1 MCLVK
6 KKRLHTSSA
15 SRSISLITLLIAS
28 GPTRNLRG
36 VSSTSVWR
44 QMETPDMDG
53 LCFHINSKISII
65 KKTLQLRHIGQDPSL
80 GNVLRKVGYELHL
93 LCELLNKVET
103 EVQRQ
108 ETIAKSLKEL
118 QVTLESDAK
127 EAAHLSDNIPPHL
140 PRKCPK
146 SHSVPGEEP
155 PAEVKVLAPE
165 PAKKPVKE
173 KPIKEMELITVQDFA
188 NVPAYM
194 KNRLTYE
201 QVNHFIEEVNMAVVG
216 KYKIVHQPF
225 KTLNNVARKQLG
237 RFKEEE
243 TPDTK
248 GQFFIVDT
256 DIKEFTQLKVDKRF
270 HSMLS
275 ILRHCHRIRE
285 LRGKGIVRYVI
296 C

>member
-1 MCLVK
+1 MCSHV
-6 KKRLHTSSA
+6 
-15 SRSISLITLLIAS
+15 
-28 GPTRNLRG
+28 
-36 VSSTSVWR
+36 
-44 QMETPDMDG
+44 
-53 LCFHINSKISII
+53 NSKISII

-80 GNVLRKVGYELHL
+80 RNVLSKVAYELHL
-93 LCELLNKVET
+93 LCELLNNVET

-118 QVTLESDAK
+118 QVTLERDVK
-127 EAAHLSDNIPPHL
+127 EASHLSDNIPPHL
-140 PRKCPK
+140 PKKCPN
-146 SHSVPGEEP
+146 SNSVPGEAP
-155 PAEVKVLAPE
+155 PLEVKVTAPE

-188 NVPAYM
+188 NVPAYI

-201 QVNHFIEEVNMAVVG
+201 QINHFIEDINKAVVG
-216 KYKIVHQPF
+216 KYKIMHQPL
-225 KTLNNVARKQLG
+225 KTLNNIARKQLG

-248 GQFFIVDT
+248 GLFFIVDQ
-256 DIKEFTQLKVDKRF
+256 DIKEFTQVKVDKRF
-270 HSMLS
+270 HGMLS

>member
-1 MCLVK
+1 
-6 KKRLHTSSA
+6 
-15 SRSISLITLLIAS
+15 
-28 GPTRNLRG
+28 
-36 VSSTSVWR
+36 
-44 QMETPDMDG
+44 METLELDD
-53 LCFHINSKISII
+53 LCSHVNSKISNI

-80 GNVLRKVGYELHL
+80 RSVLGKVAYELHL
-93 LCELLNKVET
+93 LCELLNNVET

-118 QVTLESDAK
+118 QLTVERDVK
-127 EAAHLSDNIPPHL
+127 EASHLSDNIPPHL
-140 PRKCPK
+140 PKKCPN
-146 SHSVPGEEP
+146 SNSVPGEEP
-155 PAEVKVLAPE
+155 PLEVKVTAPE

-173 KPIKEMELITVQDFA
+173 KHIKEMELITVQDFA

-201 QVNHFIEEVNMAVVG
+201 QINHFIEEINKAVVG
-216 KYKIVHQPF
+216 KYKIMHQPL
-225 KTLNNVARKQLG
+225 KTLNNIARKQLG

-248 GQFFIVDT
+248 GLFFIVDQ
-256 DIKEFTQLKVDKRF
+256 DIKEFTQVKVDKRF
-270 HSMLS
+270 HGMLS

-285 LRGKGIVRYVI
+285 MRGKGIVRYVI

>member
-1 MCLVK
+1 
-6 KKRLHTSSA
+6 
-15 SRSISLITLLIAS
+15 
-28 GPTRNLRG
+28 
-36 VSSTSVWR
+36 
-44 QMETPDMDG
+44 METPDMDD

-80 GNVLRKVGYELHL
+80 GNVLRKVAHELHL

-108 ETIAKSLKEL
+108 EAIAKSLKEL

-127 EAAHLSDNIPPHL
+127 EAADLGDNIPPHL
-140 PRKCPK
+140 PKKCPN
-146 SHSVPGEEP
+146 SNSVPGEAP
-155 PAEVKVLAPE
+155 PAEVKVIAPE
-165 PAKKPVKE
+165 PSKKKPVKE
-173 KPIKEMELITVQDFA
+173 KPIKEMELITVQEFA
-188 NVPAYM
+188 KVPAYL

-201 QVNHFIEEVNMAVVG
+201 QVNHFIEEVNKAVVD

-225 KTLNNVARKQLG
+225 KTLNNVARRQLG

-248 GQFFIVDT
+248 GQFFIVEA

-275 ILRHCHRIRE
+275 ILRHCCRIRE

>member
-1 MCLVK
+1 MD
-6 KKRLHTSSA
+6 
-15 SRSISLITLLIAS
+15 TLEL
-28 GPTRNLRG
+28 
-36 VSSTSVWR
+36 
-44 QMETPDMDG
+44 DD
-53 LCFHINSKISII
+53 LCSHVNSKISII

-80 GNVLRKVGYELHL
+80 RNVLSKVAYELHL
-93 LCELLNKVET
+93 LCELLNNVET

-118 QVTLESDAK
+118 QVTLERDVK
-127 EAAHLSDNIPPHL
+127 EASHLSDNIPPHL
-140 PRKCPK
+140 PKKCPN
-146 SHSVPGEEP
+146 SNAVPGEAP
-155 PAEVKVLAPE
+155 PLEVKVTAPE

-188 NVPAYM
+188 NVPAYI

-201 QVNHFIEEVNMAVVG
+201 QINHFIEDINKAVVG
-216 KYKIVHQPF
+216 KYKIMHQPL
-225 KTLNNVARKQLG
+225 KTLNNIARKQLG

-248 GQFFIVDT
+248 GLFFIVDQ
-256 DIKEFTQLKVDKRF
+256 DIKEFTQVKVDKRF
-270 HSMLS
+270 HGMLS